1 MSELKSM
8 GKSPGPCGVGAA
20 ATALPTRLR
29 ALGLGAKSPDDQDG
43 GSPVTGDCHAGFC
56 GSPRGRPLGPPNPG
70 GSPQF
75 ELSQRA
81 GAMLR
86 TATHGEERGRHG
98 CTCDRQLLGLRPW

>member
-1 MSELKSM
+1 MRELKSM

-70 GSPQF
+70 RMATSSTSP
-75 ELSQRA
+75 S
-81 GAMLR
+81 
-86 TATHGEERGRHG
+86 
-98 CTCDRQLLGLRPW
+98 